1 MTDVVFLDRA
11 VVVLYFLVTM
21 GAAALVSRHIAS
33 FDDFLVA
40 GRRLSAPLLI
50 CTLVSTYY
58 GLGVLL
64 AGSEIS
70 YEAGLVNWFFD
81 TAPSYVLMFLAALLV
96 AAKVRQRDFR
106 SVPDIIEAYYGRGA
120 RVMVATASFVYALP
134 AFSIMGMGGLFHLLF
149 GIPFVWGM
157 VLGSAVTLA
166 YTAMGGLLA
175 VAVTDALQFLIMA
188 TTLALAA
195 AIGLPKVGGVPE
207 MVRVLPD
214 HFHPMGDRPLGML
227 VVYGLTSLSI
237 LIEPA
242 FYQRIFAAR
251 STRTVIVALSV
262 GVVLWM
268 SYDWI
273 ITMLGIGAR
282 VAEIKGL
289 IGPPPSPEN
298 AVTQFVLRVLPVGL
312 TGLFAAGLMAAAMST
327 MDSYLL
333 ISASTLVYDIWRP
346 LWSRQMSDAALVRW
360 TRLTLVVA
368 TGANIAVCLYFL
380 NVERLWI
387 FMTAILI
394 CTALVP
400 VLAALYWP
408 GVKRRAGAAAAATG
422 LGLVC
427 AYYAWVDLAGQ
438 WLEDEAAYVWQGR
451 LLGVDLQLNQDYG
464 ILYILPLVIAVF
476 LVAQL
481 APGGRP
487 R

>member
-1 MTDVVFLDRA
+1 MNISSLDHA
-11 VVVLYFLVTM
+11 IVALYFVGTLGV
-21 GAAALVSRHIAS
+21 AVLVSRRVAS

-70 YEAGLVNWFFD
+70 YEAGVVNWFFD
-81 TAPSYVLMFLAALLV
+81 TAPAYALMFLAALLI
-96 AAKVRQRDFR
+96 APRVRGRDFR
-106 SVPDIIEAYYGRGA
+106 TVPDIAEAYYGRST
-120 RVMVATASFVYALP
+120 RVLVAAASFVYALP
-134 AFSIMGMGGLFHLLF
+134 AFSIMGMGGLFTLLF
-149 GIPFVWGM
+149 GIPFEWGM
-157 VLGSAVTLA
+157 LLGSVVTLA
-166 YTAMGGLLA
+166 YTALGGLLA
-175 VAVTDALQFLIMA
+175 VAVTDAVQFLIMA

-195 AIGLPKVGGVPE
+195 AIGLPTVGGVPE
-207 MVRVLPD
+207 MARLLPD
-214 HFHPMGDRPLGML
+214 HFHPMGDRPLALL

-251 STRTVIVALSV
+251 SSRTVVVALCV
-262 GVVLWM
+262 GVFLWM

-273 ITMLGIGAR
+273 ITLLGIGAR
-282 VAEIKGL
+282 AAELQGGL
-289 IGPPPSPEN
+289 PAPSSPEL
-298 AVTQFVLRVLPVGL
+298 AVTQFVLHVLPAGL
-312 TGLFAAGLMAAAMST
+312 RGLFAAGLMAAAMST

-346 LWSRQMSDAALVRW
+346 LWGGAMSDAALVRW

-368 TGANIAVCLYFL
+368 TAANIGVCLYFR

-408 GVKRRAGAAAAATG
+408 DVKRRAGRAAAATG
-422 LGLVC
+422 LSLVC

-438 WLEDEAAYVWQGR
+438 WVEEEAAYVWQGTV
-451 LLGVDLQLNQDYG
+451 LGTPLELHQDYG
-464 ILYILPLVIAVF
+464 ILYILPIVFVVF
-476 LVAQL
+476 LATQL
-481 APGGRP
+481 APGGRRP
-487 R
+487 